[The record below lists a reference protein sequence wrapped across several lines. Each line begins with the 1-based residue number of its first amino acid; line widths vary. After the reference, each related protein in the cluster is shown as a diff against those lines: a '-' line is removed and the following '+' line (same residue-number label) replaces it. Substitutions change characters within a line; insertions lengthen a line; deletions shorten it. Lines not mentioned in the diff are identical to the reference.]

1 MRALA
6 CGWLLALSASTA
18 FASPKPKEEAKRRID
33 RAAALHKQGKFDDAL
48 AELEAAYKLDPQVDL
63 LFSIGQVYAK
73 LGRCDEARHE
83 YEEFAAKKKSMQA
96 SQIVEQAI
104 AACIPKAPPVAPTVE
119 PAAPVPATAPEPM
132 SPAGSGSASDS
143 VSGSGSMSAS
153 VSRPEPPPPAAPAT
167 FAAAT
172 SGAAP
177 ELHTTIESS
186 PRPWYR
192 DTLGDGLVVAGVA
205 AAVVGFIEYRAATS
219 DLDNAETAGS
229 LARYDQLVDDAHG
242 KRTVSVVLFG
252 GGAALV
258 GAGIARFV
266 LHDRGRESRGVAVV
280 PAHGGG
286 LLTWTGGF

>member
-6 CGWLLALSASTA
+6 CGWLLAVTASTA
-18 FASPKPKEEAKRRID
+18 LAGPKPKEEAKRRID

-73 LGRCDEARHE
+73 LGRCDEARNK
-83 YEEFAAKKKSMQA
+83 YEEFAAKKKSKQA

-104 AACIPKAPPVAPTVE
+104 AACIPKAPPVVE
-119 PAAPVPATAPEPM
+119 PAAPATASPEAEPI
-132 SPAGSGSASDS
+132 SAAGSASA
-143 VSGSGSMSAS
+143 SGSEAMSAPA
-153 VSRPEPPPPAAPAT
+153 SRPEPPPAPPTT

-177 ELHTTIESS
+177 ELHTTVESS

-205 AAVVGFIEYRAATS
+205 AAVVGVIEYRAATS

-242 KRTVSVVLFG
+242 KRTVSVVLFP
-252 GGAALV
+252 AVPRSSA
-258 GAGIARFV
+258 
-266 LHDRGRESRGVAVV
+266 VA
-280 PAHGGG
+280 
-286 LLTWTGGF
+286 

>member
-1 MRALA
+1 MRVLA
-6 CGWLLALSASTA
+6 CGLVLAVSASTA
-18 FASPKPKEEAKRRID
+18 LAGPKPKEAAKRRID

-73 LGRCDEARHE
+73 LGRCDEARTE
-83 YEEFAAKKKSMQA
+83 YQQFAAKKKSKQA

-104 AACIPKAPPVAPTVE
+104 AACIPKAPPVPPPAAVE
-119 PAAPVPATAPEPM
+119 PAPTPAAAPPEPM
-132 SPAGSGSASDS
+132 
-143 VSGSGSMSAS
+143 
-153 VSRPEPPPPAAPAT
+153 PPPPAEPVSPPPPTPPPPTSPTT

-172 SGAAP
+172 SGPAP
-177 ELHTTIESS
+177 EPHTTIEST

-192 DTLGDGLVVAGVA
+192 DTVGDGLVVAGVA
-205 AAVVGFIEYRAATS
+205 AAVVGFIEYRGATS

-229 LARYDQLVDDAHG
+229 LARYNQLVDDAHG
-242 KRTVSVVLFG
+242 KRTVSVVLFA

-258 GAGIARFV
+258 GAGIARYV
-266 LHDRGRESRGVAVV
+266 LHDRGRESHGVAVV
-280 PAHGGG
+280 PAQGGG